1 MATRAPGTRRR
12 TRSAVRRQV
21 YDRILVYGQRDI
33 WDVVEVA
40 GLSARAAAKVRY
52 VGYLRRELGYRSP
65 SELRAQ
71 LGPNY
76 ATDVNFRVRFEDGGI
91 AVVGEVESLH

>member
-1 MATRAPGTRRR
+1 MPWPTRMFF
-12 TRSAVRRQV
+12 V
-21 YDRILVYGQRDI
+21 
-33 WDVVEVA
+33 W
-40 GLSARAAAKVRY
+40 AAAAVI
-52 VGYLRRELGYRSP
+52 
-65 SELRAQ
+65 ELRAQ